1 MKEIKTGRIIKGIG
15 GFYYVDD
22 GKSVITCRACGKLRK
37 LRIVP
42 YVGDIVDV
50 EIQSDSTGYVVKI
63 HDRSNLMKRPPVAN
77 LDAIAIVVSEA
88 PPKTDTYFIDKII
101 SMANLKG
108 IKVCIVINKCDVDFG
123 ENLFEIYSKVNVDVF
138 RVSALNGE
146 GIECLNDFIRG
157 KFVAFTG
164 NSGVGKSS
172 LINRIVPELGLETG
186 NINEKIGRGK
196 HTTRQVEIIKAFED
210 SWIADTPGFS
220 VFDIAVQENVSS
232 ETLEDLFPEF
242 ADYKDEC
249 RYVGC
254 SHTKEADCAVSEAVG
269 NGKISQSRYNS
280 YCKLYEELSKIPKYK
295 QNTNERNT
303 I

>member
-22 GKSVITCRACGKLRK
+22 GESVITCRACGKLRK
-37 LRIVP
+37 LKIVP

-50 EIQSDSTGYVVKI
+50 QIQSDNTGYVLEI
-63 HDRSNLMKRPPVAN
+63 HERNNIMKRPPVAN
-77 LDAIAIVVSEA
+77 LDVIAIVVSEA

-108 IKVCIVINKCDVDFG
+108 IQACIIINKCDVDFG
-123 ENLFEIYSKVNVDVF
+123 ENLFEIYSKVNVEVF
-138 RVSALNGE
+138 RVSALSGE
-146 GIECLNDFIRG
+146 GIDSLMEFLNG

-172 LINRIVPELGLETG
+172 LINRIVPEIELETG

-196 HTTRQVEIIKAFED
+196 HTTRQVEIIKALENT
-210 SWIADTPGFS
+210 WIADTPGFS
-220 VFDIAVQENVSS
+220 VFDVALQENVSS
-232 ETLEDLFPEF
+232 EMLEDLFPEF
-242 ADYKDEC
+242 SEYKSDC

-254 SHTKEADCAVSEAVG
+254 SHTKEADCAVSDAVKK
-269 NGKISQSRYNS
+269 GKISRSRYDS
-280 YCKLYEELSKIPKYK
+280 FCKLYDELSKIPKYK
-295 QNTNERNT
+295 
-303 I
+303 